1 VSELSELTDSWRFSR
16 PDLHL
21 LIAQHR
27 ALSSRSRVPSVQFT
41 THLIQIKSAWIERA
55 ALATEVEGGFGALG
69 ERTAVVVGST
79 PIGLQSWWQGDM
91 QW

>member
-1 VSELSELTDSWRFSR
+1 VSELNHLTAASHFSR
-16 PDLHL
+16 PGLHL

-27 ALSSRSRVPSVQFT
+27 ALSSHSRVPSVQFT
-41 THLIQIKSAWIERA
+41 THVIQIKSAWIERA
-55 ALATEVEGGFGALG
+55 ALATEVEGDFGALG

-79 PIGLQSWWQGDM
+79 PIGIQSWWQGNM